1 MTPSGRVTLDYFH
14 QLPDH
19 MESNNIPENE
29 ITGESYS
36 SSPVS
41 PGLNEKVHQLV
52 SLSKE
57 HGYVTVQNINE
68 VMPECASDPIVI
80 ENIMDILDNLD
91 IKLLDEDEVES
102 FRKKPDESEQPEGA
116 VAWSDRPAVPHY
128 DPFDVYLEQVSL
140 KPRVS
145 RARELE
151 LFQHVT
157 DGEHRAQEYLFSR
170 SLTLSYQLQVVDKVL
185 EGTERFEDV
194 LDGRK
199 VKRNGHTM
207 NVLTTDADRCR
218 KLNGILDSLWKDYLD
233 EPNVQLKA
241 KAREDY
247 HKLELDVEFGCK
259 LLLRKLR
266 IRMSLFE
273 DWLDRPEVVRDFH
286 DARRIIDSP
295 SFEAISGVTGESA
308 ISPED
313 RHRSL
318 ELEQRWRLTPLEFVK
333 VCEKTRMHLEEVRRA
348 KAELTENNLRLVIS
362 CARHF
367 QDRGLHFIDL
377 IQEGNIGL
385 MKAVDKY
392 DSKRGYH
399 FATFATWWVRQAIGR
414 AIANQARTVRIPV
427 HVADMVDKFVQ
438 IRKQL
443 LKKNGREPTV
453 EELAIKME
461 LPLESMPAYLELVR
475 KHALSKDD
483 VQEDDATASGERD
496 DAAALD
502 GLSAEEVPAHSATGV
517 SIRQMREKIDFVLRS
532 LAEREKEVIIL
543 RFGLLDGVQRTLEE
557 VGRHYKLTRER
568 VRQIE
573 MKALKN
579 LRHPTRLRQLREYA
593 EDHFGSSGPGFGDF
607 TSDPERPEK

>member
-1 MTPSGRVTLDYFH
+1 MSDPSRQF
-14 QLPDH
+14 PDQ
-19 MESNNIPENE
+19 MENENIPGNE
-29 ITGESYS
+29 IASECDSAS
-36 SSPVS
+36 LVS

-52 SLSKE
+52 SLSKQ
-57 HGYVTVQNINE
+57 HGYVTVQNISE
-68 VMPECASDPIVI
+68 MFPECGSDPILI

-91 IKLLDEDEVES
+91 IKLLDEDEIES
-102 FRKKPDESEQPEGA
+102 FRKKPEESEQPDGS
-116 VAWSDRPAVPHY
+116 VAWSDRPTVSQY

-140 KPRVS
+140 KPRIS

-151 LFQHVT
+151 LFQHIM
-157 DGEHRAQEYLFSR
+157 DGEHRAQEFLFSR
-170 SLTLSYQLQVVDKVL
+170 WLTLPFQLEFVDKVL
-185 EGTERFEDV
+185 NGSERFEDV

-199 VKRNGHTM
+199 VKRNGHNM
-207 NVLTTDADRCR
+207 NALTTDANRCR
-218 KLNGILDSLWKDYLD
+218 NLAGVLDSLWKAYLD
-233 EPNVQLKA
+233 EPDLQLKA

-247 HKLELDVEFGCK
+247 HKLELDAELGCK
-259 LLLRKLR
+259 SLLRKLR
-266 IRMSLFE
+266 LRMSLFE
-273 DWLDRPEVVRDFH
+273 DWLDRPEVVRDFR

-295 SFEAISGVTGESA
+295 SFDVISGGAVESA
-308 ISPED
+308 TSTED
-313 RHRSL
+313 LRRSL
-318 ELEQRWRLTPLEFVK
+318 ELEQRWRLTLLEFVK

-348 KAELTENNLRLVIS
+348 KAELIENNLRLVIS

-377 IQEGNIGL
+377 IQEGNVGL
-385 MKAVDKY
+385 IKAVDKY
-392 DSKRGYH
+392 DPNRGYH

-414 AIANQARTVRIPV
+414 AITNQARTVRIPA
-427 HVADMVDKFVQ
+427 HVADMVDKYVQ

-453 EELAIKME
+453 EEIAIKME
-461 LPLESMPAYLELVR
+461 LPVESMPAYLELVR

-483 VQEDDATASGERD
+483 VQEDDATVSGEQD

-502 GLSAEEVPAHSATGV
+502 VLSAEEAPAHSAPGV

-579 LRHPTRLRQLREYA
+579 LRHPTRLRQLRELSDR
-593 EDHFGSSGPGFGDF
+593 ESGSSGPGFGDF
-607 TSDPERPEK
+607 SKDP

>member
-1 MTPSGRVTLDYFH
+1 MDN
-14 QLPDH
+14 
-19 MESNNIPENE
+19 ENIPGNE
-29 ITGESYS
+29 ITSEYDSA
-36 SSPVS
+36 SPVS
-41 PGLNEKVHQLV
+41 PGLNEKVYQLV
-52 SLSKE
+52 SLSKK

-68 VMPECASDPIVI
+68 VIPESSSDMFLI
-80 ENIMDILDNLD
+80 ENIMNILDNLD
-91 IKLLDEDEVES
+91 IRLLDEDEAES
-102 FRKKPDESEQPEGA
+102 FRKKPDESEQPEGPA
-116 VAWSDRPAVPHY
+116 VWPDRPAVPHY

-170 SLTLSYQLQVVDKVL
+170 SLTLSYQLQVLDKVL

-199 VKRNGHTM
+199 VKRNGHNM
-207 NVLTTDADRCR
+207 KALTTDANRCR
-218 KLNGILDSLWKDYLD
+218 KLNGELDYLWKAYLD
-233 EPNVQLKA
+233 ESNVHLKA

-247 HKLELDVEFGCK
+247 HKLELDAEFGCK
-259 LLLRKLR
+259 LQLRKLR

-286 DARRIIDSP
+286 DALRIIDSP
-295 SFEAISGVTGESA
+295 SFEAISGSTGEA
-308 ISPED
+308 ATSPED
-313 RHRSL
+313 LRRSL

-348 KAELTENNLRLVIS
+348 KAELIENNLRLVIS

-392 DSKRGYH
+392 DPGRGYH
-399 FATFATWWVRQAIGR
+399 FATFATWWVRQAIAR
-414 AIANQARTVRIPV
+414 AVANQSRTIRIPV
-427 HVADMVDKFVQ
+427 HLAEIVDRVVRS
-438 IRKQL
+438 RKDFS
-443 LKKNGREPTV
+443 LKHGREPSL
-453 EELAIKME
+453 EEMAAEMNLPIERMQEYFELSKTHALPHHDETSSEDADSLHKEGVAILDGIVSE
-461 LPLESMPAYLELVR
+461 DPLENPSSSASTYLL
-475 KHALSKDD
+475 
-483 VQEDDATASGERD
+483 
-496 DAAALD
+496 
-502 GLSAEEVPAHSATGV
+502 
-517 SIRQMREKIDFVLRS
+517 REKIDFVLRS

-543 RFGLLDGVQRTLEE
+543 RFGLIDGVQRTLEE
-557 VGRHYKLTRER
+557 VGRHFKLTRER

-579 LRHPTRLRQLREYA
+579 LRHPARIRQLRDAA
-593 EDHFGSSGPGFGDF
+593 EDQFGRVDPGFNDF
-607 TSDPERPEK
+607 

>member
-1 MTPSGRVTLDYFH
+1 
-14 QLPDH
+14 
-19 MESNNIPENE
+19 MESENIPENE

-36 SSPVS
+36 ASPVS

-52 SLSKE
+52 SLSKQ
-57 HGYVTVQNINE
+57 HGYVTVQNISE
-68 VMPECASDPIVI
+68 MFPECGSDPILI

-91 IKLLDEDEVES
+91 IKLLDEDEIES
-102 FRKKPDESEQPEGA
+102 FRKKPEESEQPDGP
-116 VAWSDRPAVPHY
+116 VAWSDRPTVSQY

-140 KPRVS
+140 KPRIS

-151 LFQHVT
+151 LFQHIT
-157 DGEHRAQEYLFSR
+157 DGEHRAQEFLFSR
-170 SLTLSYQLQVVDKVL
+170 WLTLPCQLEFVDKVL
-185 EGTERFEDV
+185 NGSERFEDV

-199 VKRNGHTM
+199 VKRNGHNM
-207 NVLTTDADRCR
+207 NALTTDANRCR
-218 KLNGILDSLWKDYLD
+218 NLAGVLDSLWKAYLD
-233 EPNVQLKA
+233 EPDFQLKA
-241 KAREDY
+241 KTREDY
-247 HKLELDVEFGCK
+247 HKLELDAELGCK
-259 LLLRKLR
+259 SLLRKLR
-266 IRMSLFE
+266 LRMSLFE
-273 DWLDRPEVVRDFH
+273 DWLDRPEVVRDFR

-295 SFEAISGVTGESA
+295 SLDVISGGAVESA
-308 ISPED
+308 TSTED
-313 RHRSL
+313 LRRSL
-318 ELEQRWRLTPLEFVK
+318 ELEQRWRLTLLEFVK

-348 KAELTENNLRLVIS
+348 KAELIENNLRLVIS

-377 IQEGNIGL
+377 IQEGNVGL
-385 MKAVDKY
+385 IKAVDKY
-392 DSKRGYH
+392 DPKRGYH

-443 LKKNGREPTV
+443 LKKIGREPTV
-453 EELAIKME
+453 EEIAIKME
-461 LPLESMPAYLELVR
+461 LPVESMPAYLELVR

-483 VQEDDATASGERD
+483 VQEDDATASGEQD

-502 GLSAEEVPAHSATGV
+502 VLSAEEAPAHLAPGV

-579 LRHPTRLRQLREYA
+579 LRHPTRLRQLRELSDG
-593 EDHFGSSGPGFGDF
+593 ESGSSGPGFGDF
-607 TSDPERPEK
+607 SKDS

>member
-1 MTPSGRVTLDYFH
+1 
-14 QLPDH
+14 
-19 MESNNIPENE
+19 MESENIPENE

-36 SSPVS
+36 ASPVS

-52 SLSKE
+52 SLSKQ
-57 HGYVTVQNINE
+57 HGYVTVQNISE
-68 VMPECASDPIVI
+68 MFPECGSDLILI
-80 ENIMDILDNLD
+80 ENILDILDNLD
-91 IKLLDEDEVES
+91 IKLLDEDEIES
-102 FRKKPDESEQPEGA
+102 FRKKPEESEQPDGP
-116 VAWSDRPAVPHY
+116 VAWSDRPTVSQY

-140 KPRVS
+140 KPRIS

-151 LFQHVT
+151 LFQHIT
-157 DGEHRAQEYLFSR
+157 DGEHRAQEFLFSR
-170 SLTLSYQLQVVDKVL
+170 WLTLPCQLEFVDKVL
-185 EGTERFEDV
+185 NGSERFEDV

-199 VKRNGHTM
+199 VKRNGHNM
-207 NVLTTDADRCR
+207 NALTTDANRCR
-218 KLNGILDSLWKDYLD
+218 NLAGVLDSLWKAYLV
-233 EPNVQLKA
+233 EPDFQLKA
-241 KAREDY
+241 KTREDY
-247 HKLELDVEFGCK
+247 HKLELDAELGCK
-259 LLLRKLR
+259 SLLRKLR
-266 IRMSLFE
+266 LRMSLFE
-273 DWLDRPEVVRDFH
+273 DWLDRPEVVRDFR

-295 SFEAISGVTGESA
+295 SLDVISGGAVESA
-308 ISPED
+308 TSTED
-313 RHRSL
+313 LRRSL
-318 ELEQRWRLTPLEFVK
+318 ELEQRWRLTLLEFVK

-348 KAELTENNLRLVIS
+348 KAELIENNLRLVIS

-377 IQEGNIGL
+377 IQEGNVGL
-385 MKAVDKY
+385 IKAVDKY
-392 DSKRGYH
+392 DPKRGYH

-443 LKKNGREPTV
+443 LKKIGREPTV
-453 EELAIKME
+453 EEIAIKME
-461 LPLESMPAYLELVR
+461 LPVESMPAYLELVR
-475 KHALSKDD
+475 KHSLSKDD
-483 VQEDDATASGERD
+483 VQEDDATVSGEQD

-502 GLSAEEVPAHSATGV
+502 VLSAEEAPAHSAPGV

-579 LRHPTRLRQLREYA
+579 LRHPTRLRQLRELSDG
-593 EDHFGSSGPGFGDF
+593 ESGSSGPGFGDF
-607 TSDPERPEK
+607 SKDS